1 MARTRTWWS
10 LRVSSVCPAATMY
23 AVCVCVRA
31 RARVCA
37 QAGAVIPAS
46 PYRYL
51 LDPSH
56 GTRRS
61 ESRYPARIR
70 VTVIRVA
77 RGGRVLWR
85 RRRRRRGRG
94 ACLHVRGRMA
104 GDGPGPAHHRPRSAL
119 SSLFSHVGAHIGLG
133 TCLVG
138 DVRRGTCQD
147 RRGRDIGYV
156 RFVGG
161 VTGGRV
167 RAAGDV
173 THRRRWCP
181 PCTRRARRTG
191 CPKRRENTT
200 VREKRRF
207 RHRRTPQP
215 PRRGSAAMA

>member
-1 MARTRTWWS
+1 MVVTPRL
-10 LRVSSVCPAATMY
+10 LRVPRRHHVRC
-23 AVCVCVRA
+23 VCVCA
-31 RARVCA
+31 RKRVLSYR
-37 QAGAVIPAS
+37 QAPIDTFAIRVTVPG
-46 PYRYL
+46 
-51 LDPSH
+51 DPSH
-56 GTRRS
+56 VTRHGSRS
-61 ESRYPARIR
+61 RFP
-70 VTVIRVA
+70 VIRVA

-200 VREKRRF
+200 VRERPRF